1 MDDLSSTQGIV
12 ALVAAGIAAVA
23 LLWVI
28 VLAVKLRRVRA
39 AQRTILGDA
48 ETDLAA
54 HAASLQEAF
63 VQLRDWVEEVARG
76 LEGRVSGAEQRMD
89 GCIAHTSVVRYDAMN
104 ELSGQQSSTV
114 ALLDERRTGVVISSI
129 LHRDQARL
137 YVKQVREGNPEYELS
152 PEEQQ
157 AVEEAMVGTP
167 AGACMRVALPGSH
180 RNAQRRGAPGLGA
193 RTAPRRFRTRRS
205 TTP

>member
-1 MDDLSSTQGIV
+1 VDDLNSTQGIV
-12 ALVAAGIAAVA
+12 ALAAAGVAAVA

-28 VLAVKLRRVRA
+28 VLGIKLRRLRA
-39 AQRTILGDA
+39 AQRTILGGQ

-63 VQLRDWVEEVARG
+63 VQLRDWVEEVAAG
-76 LEGRVSGAEQRMD
+76 LEGRVAATERRVD
-89 GCIAHTSVVRYDAMN
+89 GSITHTSVVRYDAMN

-137 YVKQVREGNPEYELS
+137 YVKQVLEGNPEYELS

-157 AVEEAMVGTP
+157 AVDEAMAGTP
-167 AGACMRVALPGSH
+167 ADA
-180 RNAQRRGAPGLGA
+180 
-193 RTAPRRFRTRRS
+193 
-205 TTP
+205 

>member
-12 ALVAAGIAAVA
+12 ALVAAGVAAVA
-23 LLWVI
+23 LAWVI
-28 VLAVKLRRVRA
+28 VLAVKLRRIRT
-39 AQRTILGDA
+39 AQRTILGGAD
-48 ETDLAA
+48 TDLAG

-76 LEGRVSGAEQRMD
+76 LESRVGTSEHRMD

-157 AVEEAMVGTP
+157 AVDEAR
-167 AGACMRVALPGSH
+167 AAAAS
-180 RNAQRRGAPGLGA
+180 
-193 RTAPRRFRTRRS
+193 
-205 TTP
+205 

>member
-1 MDDLSSTQGIV
+1 VGDLNSTEGIV
-12 ALVAAGIAAVA
+12 ALAAAAVA
-23 LLWVI
+23 LVALVWVI
-28 VLAVKLRRVRA
+28 VLSLKLRRVRS

-48 ETDLAA
+48 DTDLVA

-63 VQLRDWVEEVARG
+63 VQLRDWVEEVASG
-76 LEGRVSGAEQRMD
+76 LEGRVSGAEDRMD
-89 GCIAHTSVVRYDAMN
+89 GCIAHASVIRYDAMN

-157 AVEEAMVGTP
+157 AVDAAITP
-167 AGACMRVALPGSH
+167 ASA
-180 RNAQRRGAPGLGA
+180 
-193 RTAPRRFRTRRS
+193 
-205 TTP
+205 

>member
-1 MDDLSSTQGIV
+1 MDDLNSTPGIV
-12 ALVAAGIAAVA
+12 ALAAAGVAAIA

-28 VLAVKLRRVRA
+28 VLGVKLRRMRA
-39 AQRTILGDA
+39 AQRTILGDQ

-63 VQLRDWVEEVARG
+63 VQLRDWVEEVAAG
-76 LEGRVSGAEQRMD
+76 LEGRVAATERRVD
-89 GCIAHTSVVRYDAMN
+89 GSITHTSVVRYDAMN

-114 ALLDERRTGVVISSI
+114 ALLDERRSGVVISSI

-157 AVEEAMVGTP
+157 AVEEAMAGTP
-167 AGACMRVALPGSH
+167 AGA
-180 RNAQRRGAPGLGA
+180 
-193 RTAPRRFRTRRS
+193 
-205 TTP
+205 

>member
-1 MDDLSSTQGIV
+1 MDDLNSTQGIV
-12 ALVAAGIAAVA
+12 ALAAAGVAAVA

-39 AQRTILGDA
+39 AQRTVLGGG
-48 ETDLAA
+48 EVDLAA

-63 VQLRDWVEEVARG
+63 VQLRDWVEEVAAG
-76 LEGRVSGAEQRMD
+76 LEGRVTGVERRMD
-89 GCIAHTSVVRYDAMN
+89 GSITHTSVVRYDAMN

-157 AVEEAMVGTP
+157 AVDGAMAGTP
-167 AGACMRVALPGSH
+167 AGA
-180 RNAQRRGAPGLGA
+180 
-193 RTAPRRFRTRRS
+193 
-205 TTP
+205 

>member
-1 MDDLSSTQGIV
+1 MDDLNSTQGIV
-12 ALVAAGIAAVA
+12 ALAAAGAAAIA

-39 AQRTILGDA
+39 AQRTILGGED
-48 ETDLAA
+48 TDLAA

-63 VQLRDWVEEVARG
+63 VQLRDWVEEVAAG
-76 LEGRVSGAEQRMD
+76 LEDRVAATERRVD
-89 GCIAHTSVVRYDAMN
+89 GSITHTSVVRYDAMN

-152 PEEQQ
+152 PEEEQ
-157 AVEEAMVGTP
+157 AVSQAMAGTP
-167 AGACMRVALPGSH
+167 AGA
-180 RNAQRRGAPGLGA
+180 
-193 RTAPRRFRTRRS
+193 
-205 TTP
+205 

>member
-1 MDDLSSTQGIV
+1 VDDLNSTQGIV
-12 ALVAAGIAAVA
+12 ALVAAGIAVVA
-23 LLWVI
+23 LLWVV
-28 VLAVKLRRVRA
+28 VLALKLRRIRA
-39 AQRTILGDA
+39 AQRTILGGD
-48 ETDLAA
+48 EIDLVA

-76 LEGRVSGAEQRMD
+76 LEGRVGTGEHRMD
-89 GCIAHTSVVRYDAMN
+89 GCVSHTSVVRYDAMN

-137 YVKQVREGNPEYELS
+137 YVKRVLDGQPEYELS

-157 AVEEAMVGTP
+157 AVEEAMAGTP
-167 AGACMRVALPGSH
+167 TGA
-180 RNAQRRGAPGLGA
+180 
-193 RTAPRRFRTRRS
+193 
-205 TTP
+205 

>member
-1 MDDLSSTQGIV
+1 MDDLNSTQGIV
-12 ALVAAGIAAVA
+12 ALAAAGVAAVA
-23 LLWVI
+23 LVWVI

-76 LEGRVSGAEQRMD
+76 LEGRVSGAEHRMD

-114 ALLDERRTGVVISSI
+114 ALLDERQTGVVISSI

-137 YVKQVREGNPEYELS
+137 YVKQVREGTPEYELS

-157 AVEEAMVGTP
+157 AVDEAIANSP
-167 AGACMRVALPGSH
+167 LSI
-180 RNAQRRGAPGLGA
+180 
-193 RTAPRRFRTRRS
+193 
-205 TTP
+205 

>member
-1 MDDLSSTQGIV
+1 VDDLNSTQGIV
-12 ALVAAGIAAVA
+12 ALAATGLAAIALV
-23 LLWVI
+23 WVI
-28 VLAVKLRRVRA
+28 VLGVKLRRVRA
-39 AQRTILGDA
+39 AQRTILGGE

-63 VQLRDWVEEVARG
+63 VQLRDWVEEVAAG
-76 LEGRVSGAEQRMD
+76 LEGRVTGAERRMD
-89 GCIAHTSVVRYDAMN
+89 NSIAHTSVVRYDAMN

-114 ALLDERRTGVVISSI
+114 ALLDARRTGVVISSI

-157 AVEEAMVGTP
+157 AVDEALAGTP
-167 AGACMRVALPGSH
+167 AGA
-180 RNAQRRGAPGLGA
+180 
-193 RTAPRRFRTRRS
+193 
-205 TTP
+205 